1 MTPASSL
8 KPPPEDLVRN
18 SRFADPGTATTS
30 MLASHW
36 AVSASIAREIIS
48 QAGIPNVS
56 TSSRRKYRW
65 DDVWRF
71 EGAGVVPRCDWGVFK
86 APMLLPS
93 HLALKD
99 PESRSERTW
108 RRHVKSGALPSV
120 HLIRGIRRVREN
132 TFEALHAYL

>member
-1 MTPASSL
+1 MTPTSSL
-8 KPPPEDLVRN
+8 KPPQEGLLKN

-30 MLASHW
+30 ILALHW
-36 AVSASIAREIIS
+36 AVSAPVAREIIK

-56 TSSRRKYRW
+56 TTYRSKYRW

-71 EGAGVVPRCDWGVFK
+71 EGAGVVPRCDWSVFK

-93 HLALKD
+93 HLSLKD
-99 PESRSERTW
+99 PEGRSERTW

-132 TFEALHAYL
+132 TFDALHAYL